1 MPNLTSRRFISF
13 ASRAST
19 ALALIAAPYQLNL
32 HAVAKIGPA
41 AAYAKGEGSGGGG
54 GGEGHGG
61 GSGGSS
67 GSGGNSGPGG
77 GGDDGGNS
85 GSGDHDNGAGDN
97 HDADDD
103 GHDGHEHVNATTGDK
118 VEVDGNKVEVTH
130 PDGTKEEVENG
141 KFEIKDATGRTIV
154 ERPATPADIARLQ
167 GA

>member
-1 MPNLTSRRFISF
+1 MHNLTSRRFIRL
-13 ASRAST
+13 ALLAST
-19 ALALIAAPYQLNL
+19 ALALTAAPYQLNL

-41 AAYAKGEGSGGGG
+41 AAYAKGEGGGD

-61 GSGGSS
+61 GS

-85 GSGDHDNGAGDN
+85 GSSGHDNGAGDN
-97 HDADDD
+97 HDAND
-103 GHDGHEHVNATTGDK
+103 DGHEHVNPTTGDK

-141 KFEIKDATGRTIV
+141 KFEMKDATGRTIV

>member
-1 MPNLTSRRFISF
+1 MHNLTSRRFIRL
-13 ASRAST
+13 ALLAST
-19 ALALIAAPYQLNL
+19 ALALTAAPYQLNL

-41 AAYAKGEGSGGGG
+41 AAYAKGEG

-61 GSGGSS
+61 GS

-85 GSGDHDNGAGDN
+85 GSSGHDNGAGDN
-97 HDADDD
+97 HDAND
-103 GHDGHEHVNATTGDK
+103 DGHEHVNPTTGDK

-141 KFEIKDATGRTIV
+141 KFEMKDATGRTIV

>member
-1 MPNLTSRRFISF
+1 MHNLTSRRFIRL
-13 ASRAST
+13 ALRAST
-19 ALALIAAPYQLNL
+19 ALALTAAPYQLNL

-41 AAYAKGEGSGGGG
+41 AAYAKGEGGGG

-61 GSGGSS
+61 GS

-85 GSGDHDNGAGDN
+85 GSSGHDNGAGDN
-97 HDADDD
+97 HDANDE
-103 GHDGHEHVNATTGDK
+103 GHEHVNPTTGDK
-118 VEVDGNKVEVTH
+118 VEADGNKVEVTH
-130 PDGTKEEVENG
+130 PDGTKEQVENG
-141 KFEIKDATGRTIV
+141 KFEMKDATGRTIV

>member
-1 MPNLTSRRFISF
+1 MHNLTSRRFIRL
-13 ASRAST
+13 ALLAST
-19 ALALIAAPYQLNL
+19 ALALTAAPYQLNL

-41 AAYAKGEGSGGGG
+41 AAYAKGEG

-61 GSGGSS
+61 GS

-85 GSGDHDNGAGDN
+85 GSSGHDNGAGDN
-97 HDADDD
+97 HDANDE
-103 GHDGHEHVNATTGDK
+103 GHEHVNPTTGDK

-141 KFEIKDATGRTIV
+141 KFEMKDATGRTIV

>member
-1 MPNLTSRRFISF
+1 MHNLISRRFIRF
-13 ASRAST
+13 ALLAST
-19 ALALIAAPYQLNL
+19 ALALTAAPYQLNL

-41 AAYAKGEGSGGGG
+41 AAYAKGEGGGG
-54 GGEGHGG
+54 GGEGH
-61 GSGGSS
+61 GGSS

-85 GSGDHDNGAGDN
+85 GSSGHDNGAGDN
-97 HDADDD
+97 HDAND
-103 GHDGHEHVNATTGDK
+103 DGHEHVNPTTGDK

-141 KFEIKDATGRTIV
+141 KFEMKDATGRTIV